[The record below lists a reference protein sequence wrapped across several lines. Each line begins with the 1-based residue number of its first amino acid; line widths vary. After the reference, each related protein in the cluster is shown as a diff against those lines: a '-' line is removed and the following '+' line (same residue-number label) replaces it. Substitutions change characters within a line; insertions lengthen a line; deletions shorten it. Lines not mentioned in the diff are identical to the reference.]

1 MRRVSRV
8 APLLLCAV
16 FLLCSCKSVHLGGG
30 KGLSGSP
37 TENVEVLLDQGKI
50 VEASDI
56 VVDNEAY
63 FAGSIGEPETK
74 AILVRLSAA
83 LDYTYSPQVQ
93 TIKERLHSI
102 HWPVPRSDWKGVK
115 DSISHIRLEL
125 DELGK
130 LAIFK
135 YPRYRPAIYGQA
147 LLALQAKEDE
157 IRADAPKNF
166 VEFSLVDG
174 KNFFVEYPVH
184 IEEGIFLDE
193 NKSIWSGALADMKA
207 ADKAVFIAT
216 YGANLPHSA
225 QKELAQSYFLSL
237 CPKGKDADLK
247 NILAAYEKTRA
258 AGLDLQSIPG
268 IKIAFLQVTSPDLIK
283 DKALDFGVDIK
294 LDMPFDASKA
304 SMRKAFSHGA
314 VKNADILILVNMAV
328 SKAKR
333 VVEENETI
341 SSTYVASYGQEIN
354 PEYEIAKAELEAAS
368 VQHHAA
374 QSKTTTSWAVDVFAH
389 WDEESKKTD
398 LIESTG
404 NRYDVAKKK
413 MRTTPKH
420 ISIAQYQPYPVT
432 KAHMDIYKFATVNYY
447 VIDKRKKVFFKDTFD
462 VSEKSFFTVCYAM
475 EESDPNKE
483 KFLQTSV
490 LEDDVVRYEME
501 PIPVNLSD
509 LLEQFATR
517 PSEWKRYASM
527 ESIHRTFTKDRSLA
541 QRKHHSEK
549 YEIDKYSDKR
559 FDSVVVVRNTG
570 QGMGTGFYVTGD
582 MIITNYHVVE
592 EANYVQLK
600 RFDQRETMGRVI
612 ARDAYLDLAL
622 IQADMRGKP
631 VCFYNKRTLPI
642 GKTLEV
648 IGHPNGYEFSISRG
662 VVSTVR
668 KTRPINFPSSNKKI
682 LYIQTDAATN
692 GGNSGGPVFFGKYV
706 VGVND
711 WGQVTTSS
719 GASAQGLNFS
729 IHYAEVFKFLDQ
741 NGIRVSKGSK

>member
-1 MRRVSRV
+1 MRRLRG
-8 APLLLCAV
+8 AALLLLCAA
-16 FLLCSCKSVHLGGG
+16 FLLSACKSPNLGRLGDSSDS
-30 KGLSGSP
+30 L
-37 TENVEVLLDQGKI
+37 TEKVEVLLDQGEIIK
-50 VEASDI
+50 ASDI
-56 VVDNEAY
+56 VVENEAY
-63 FAGSIGEPETK
+63 FAGSVAEPDTK
-74 AILVRLSAA
+74 KVLDRLSAA

-93 TIKERLHSI
+93 TINEQI
-102 HWPVPRSDWKGVK
+102 HALQWPVPYSDWEGVK
-115 DSISHIRLEL
+115 GSISKICQKL
-125 DELGK
+125 DELGQ

-135 YPRYRPAIYGQA
+135 YPRYRPVVYSQ
-147 LLALQAKEDE
+147 ALQALQTKEKE
-157 IRADAPKNF
+157 IRADASEIFEDYDLSN
-166 VEFSLVDG
+166 G
-174 KNFFVEYPVH
+174 KNFFAKYPVQLNKVSFL
-184 IEEGIFLDE
+184 EENE
-193 NKSIWSGALADMKA
+193 SVWSKALSNMKA
-207 ADKAVFIAT
+207 TDKDAFMAI
-216 YGANLPHSA
+216 YGADLPSSA
-225 QKELAQSYFLSL
+225 RNKVAQNYFLSL
-237 CPKGKDADLK
+237 CPKGKNADLK
-247 NILAAYEKTRA
+247 DILLAYEKTRA

-283 DKALDFGVDIK
+283 DKALDFGIDIK
-294 LDMPFDASKA
+294 LDMPFAASKA
-304 SMRKAFSHGA
+304 SMRKAFAHSA

-354 PEYEIAKAELEAAS
+354 PEYEIARAEIEAAS

-389 WDEESKKTD
+389 WDEEGKKKD
-398 LIESTG
+398 LIENTG
-404 NRYDVAKKK
+404 KRYDAAKEK

-420 ISIAQYQPYPVT
+420 ISVANYQPYPIT

-447 VIDKRKKVFFKDTFD
+447 VIDKRKKIYFKDTFD

-475 EESDPNKE
+475 EDSDPNKE

-490 LEDDVVRYEME
+490 LEEDVVRYEME
-501 PIPVNLSD
+501 SIPVNLSD
-509 LLEQFATR
+509 LLEQFTTR
-517 PSEWKRYASM
+517 SSEWKRYASM
-527 ESIHRTFTKDRSLA
+527 ESIHRAFTKDRSLA

-549 YEIDKYSDKR
+549 FEIDKYSDKR

-570 QGMGTGFYVTGD
+570 RGMGTGFYVTGD

-600 RFDQRETMGRVI
+600 LFDQRETMGRVI
-612 ARDAYLDLAL
+612 ARDAHLDLAL

-631 VCFYNKRTLPI
+631 VCFYNKRTLPL

-662 VVSTVR
+662 VISTVR
-668 KTRPINFPSSNKKI
+668 KTRPINFLSSNKKV

-719 GASAQGLNFS
+719 GTNAQGLNFS